1 MELVEKFELMLSMQL
16 QLQQEHMKDGD
27 PRYLDPD
34 ARATFMTWN
43 TTAMFFEVGE
53 AFNEVGWK
61 PWATSRHIQH
71 QAFIREMVDAWHFF
85 MNLLIA
91 GSGIEDMGELAA
103 VFTQFYVEKNT
114 KNAQR
119 QIDGYDGVITKC
131 SHCHRELSE
140 TDATLHVVNADR
152 NPFCSKTCNDAYYET
167 LRTTHDSP
175 S

>member
-27 PRYLDPD
+27 PRHLDPD

-43 TTAMFFEVGE
+43 ATAMFFEVGE
-53 AFNEVGWK
+53 AFDEVGWK

-71 QAFIREMVDAWHFF
+71 QAFMREMVDAWHFF

-91 GSGIEDMGELAA
+91 GSGIEDMGELAT

-119 QIDGYDGVITKC
+119 QIDGYDGVSTKC
-131 SHCHRELSE
+131 PTCKRDFAE
-140 TDATLHVVNADR
+140 TDPTRAYINVQGVK
-152 NPFCSKTCNDAYYET
+152 FCSELCALHNHDEE
-167 LRTTHDSP
+167 TTHGHTS
-175 S
+175 